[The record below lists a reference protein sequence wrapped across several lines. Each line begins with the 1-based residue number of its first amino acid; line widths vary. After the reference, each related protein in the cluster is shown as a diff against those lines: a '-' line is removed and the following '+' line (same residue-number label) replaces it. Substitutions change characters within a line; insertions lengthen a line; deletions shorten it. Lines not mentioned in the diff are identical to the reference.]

1 MPLIDDLR
9 HWYRHGHWLDTPQG
23 LCVLLSFPVCLGGLV
38 ASQLWPGGTPPT
50 FLSADPA
57 LFLAT
62 PVLAFLCVLRLSGPG
77 FRSSWTATL
86 ILFAI
91 LVTPFV
97 APYFRP
103 V

>member
-9 HWYRHGHWLDTPQG
+9 HWYRWGHWLDTPQG
-23 LCVLLSFPVCLGGLV
+23 LCVLLSFPGCLLGLA
-38 ASQLWPGGTPPT
+38 ASLLWPGATRPT

-62 PVLAFLCVLRLSGPG
+62 PVLAFLCFLRLSGPS

-86 ILFAI
+86 ILLAI
-91 LVTPFV
+91 VATPFV
-97 APYFRP
+97 APCLRP
-103 V
+103 A